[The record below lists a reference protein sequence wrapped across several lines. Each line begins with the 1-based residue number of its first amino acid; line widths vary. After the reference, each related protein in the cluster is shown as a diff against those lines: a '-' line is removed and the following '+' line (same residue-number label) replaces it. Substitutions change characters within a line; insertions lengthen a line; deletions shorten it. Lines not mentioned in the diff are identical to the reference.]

1 MTTLRLP
8 NLELNTNAY
17 TKVNIFHNL
26 YTTTLFRRINTNII
40 NNISFYDSTL
50 IKEGYT
56 TLGLALD
63 PNPYFNIAILIGLIG
78 QAEKNKYI
86 YLLQQI

>member
-1 MTTLRLP
+1 
-8 NLELNTNAY
+8 LELNINTY
-17 TKVNIFHNL
+17 TRVNIFRNP
-26 YTTTLFRRINTNII
+26 TTLFRRINTNIT
-40 NNISFYDSTL
+40 NNISFYNNTL
-50 IKEGYT
+50 IEKGYT